1 MSPSQAVTSAPSTG
15 SRGVGPVIEPTNGEW
30 VYGNWEYGF
39 PGSPPPDT
47 NEWDYEVDTPGGGGY
62 WDSNW
67 NDWED
72 YGTFPSV
79 PANTYNPPVEYR
91 KKENKPEV
99 YGDWEPNGYSDWQ
112 VYVHFPVGNELGTV
126 FGVQIVKFSDS
137 DKLEYKAYSIISG
150 EERPEGEVWNIEGG
164 FIVRYR
170 GKGYYPLGGVNA
182 VTNPVP
188 VPTDP
193 DTEDYKTD
201 DVWYTLIDGTKHKSS
216 MQVLL
221 KRTKS
226 VIGYKVERRT
236 KNWISDTGGTYKRRT
251 KTWVPGNNGS
261 GSLNAV
267 SSVNTSFISF
277 TVNTSGV
284 SLGGDGSHSHTI
296 SIPTSGSSNENGHT
310 HTVSASGTAD
320 INVSGRT
327 ESGGAHSHT
336 FDFKTNRDLY
346 LLDLFGNL
354 TTAKVPI
361 AGETTVKNR
370 KMRIWRRT
378 A

>member
-1 MSPSQAVTSAPSTG
+1 
-15 SRGVGPVIEPTNGEW
+15 VGPVIEATNGEW
-30 VYGNWEYGF
+30 AYGNWEYGF
-39 PGSPPPDT
+39 PGDPPPDT

-62 WDSNW
+62 WDSP
-67 NDWED
+67 
-72 YGTFPSV
+72 YGDPIELGLYTWRRYTIDGHECKWFLTNADGYYTSDGYYSDKWFFIMETV
-79 PANTYNPPVEYR
+79 ILNPPWSVVDE
-91 KKENKPEV
+91 
-99 YGDWEPNGYSDWQ
+99 
-112 VYVHFPVGNELGTV
+112 FGNHGSLASAQCIFVREKLGWHEHLA
-126 FGVQIVKFSDS
+126 S
-137 DKLEYKAYSIISG
+137 
-150 EERPEGEVWNIEGG
+150 
-164 FIVRYR
+164 
-170 GKGYYPLGGVNA
+170 
-182 VTNPVP
+182 
-188 VPTDP
+188 
-193 DTEDYKTD
+193 
-201 DVWYTLIDGTKHKSS
+201 
-216 MQVLL
+216 
-221 KRTKS
+221 
-226 VIGYKVERRT
+226 
-236 KNWISDTGGTYKRRT
+236 YKRRT

-261 GSLNAV
+261 GSVNAV

-277 TVNTSGV
+277 TVNTTGI

-310 HTVSASGTAD
+310 HTISASGTAD

-327 ESGGAHSHT
+327 ESGGIHSHT